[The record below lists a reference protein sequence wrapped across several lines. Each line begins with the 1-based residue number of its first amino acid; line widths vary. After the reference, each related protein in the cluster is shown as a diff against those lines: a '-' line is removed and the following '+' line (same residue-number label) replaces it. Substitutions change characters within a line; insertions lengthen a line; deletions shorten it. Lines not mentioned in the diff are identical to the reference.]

1 MPSAILASIGCRFA
15 VADGIADSRVDGT
28 RPIAKIWVNGLDAS
42 CDTTRALVQCLLI
55 LFNNMRLLRMLQGW
69 QADRKQI

>member
-1 MPSAILASIGCRFA
+1 MQYHA
-15 VADGIADSRVDGT
+15 VLPRKYRGANLQLTHLER
-28 RPIAKIWVNGLDAS
+28 R
-42 CDTTRALVQCLLI
+42 LVQCLLI

>member
-1 MPSAILASIGCRFA
+1 
-15 VADGIADSRVDGT
+15 
-28 RPIAKIWVNGLDAS
+28 
-42 CDTTRALVQCLLI
+42 VQCLLI

>member
-1 MPSAILASIGCRFA
+1 MGLRLSKTQILHVPEETVKSGNTVSKKASEQMQ
-15 VADGIADSRVDGT
+15 
-28 RPIAKIWVNGLDAS
+28 P
-42 CDTTRALVQCLLI
+42 LVQCLLI